1 MMRKRGQGPATRHR
15 RPATVRRPRLGT
27 NERRRLIQLGVSL
40 AVFFTVF
47 LGRGVFPQQ
56 TDLLR
61 DRLGEVLTR
70 SVDFREAFAS
80 LGEALTGEE
89 PVLEAVG
96 AFCAQVFGAEDPG
109 TALPEGTEPV
119 LQAERRFLATGPT
132 GYEMACRRLWV
143 EPVPSGDAGEE
154 EPAGPAPEE
163 SSAAP
168 LPAGAVVESADD
180 GGQPPPEGCT
190 LDTLSL
196 GTLSWTDPLQGTVT
210 SPFGYREH
218 PVYGEE
224 AFHKGLDIAAEKGTQ
239 IAAFAAGTV
248 EYTGESTTYGLY
260 FQIDHGDGIRSLYAH
275 CDSLLVQKGDTVAA
289 GQPVAA
295 VGDTGN
301 ATGSHLHFELSV
313 GGVKVDPA
321 RYLWQS

>member
-15 RPATVRRPRLGT
+15 RPAVRRPRLGT

-109 TALPEGTEPV
+109 TALPEGAEPV
-119 LQAERRFLATGPT
+119 LQAERRFLA
-132 GYEMACRRLWV
+132 R
-143 EPVPSGDAGEE
+143 PSLPYRAAAKVLT
-154 EPAGPAPEE
+154 PAM
-163 SSAAP
+163 
-168 LPAGAVVESADD
+168 
-180 GGQPPPEGCT
+180 
-190 LDTLSL
+190 
-196 GTLSWTDPLQGTVT
+196 
-210 SPFGYREH
+210 
-218 PVYGEE
+218 
-224 AFHKGLDIAAEKGTQ
+224 KEK
-239 IAAFAAGTV
+239 
-248 EYTGESTTYGLY
+248 
-260 FQIDHGDGIRSLYAH
+260 IRKIL
-275 CDSLLVQKGDTVAA
+275 K
-289 GQPVAA
+289 
-295 VGDTGN
+295 
-301 ATGSHLHFELSV
+301 
-313 GGVKVDPA
+313 
-321 RYLWQS
+321 